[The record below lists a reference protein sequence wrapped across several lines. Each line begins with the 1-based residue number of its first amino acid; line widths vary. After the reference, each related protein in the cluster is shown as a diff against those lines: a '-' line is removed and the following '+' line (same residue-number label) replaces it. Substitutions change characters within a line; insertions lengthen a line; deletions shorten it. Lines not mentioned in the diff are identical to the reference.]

1 MRWAC
6 APGMRCISPSA
17 PSKAR
22 RCAPSTAGKPRQPR
36 NWASRPRYSERTTG
50 QAVSLQNELLT
61 LGYRVIGT
69 VHLLQSRVDE
79 AIAWLEKARSDIPAA
94 SIVRGHLA
102 SAYALKGETERAPA
116 GGGTRAIARM
126 KVVSR
131 DVVSGVSGRLR
142 PT

>member
-1 MRWAC
+1 M
-6 APGMRCISPSA
+6 
-17 PSKAR
+17 
-22 RCAPSTAGKPRQPR
+22 
-36 NWASRPRYSERTTG
+36 
-50 QAVSLQNELLT
+50 
-61 LGYRVIGT
+61 IGT

-142 PT
+142 PTSAVTHAQGRHLVTDGVDHSEFAQIVADRTTPMRKSFQAVTTFQ